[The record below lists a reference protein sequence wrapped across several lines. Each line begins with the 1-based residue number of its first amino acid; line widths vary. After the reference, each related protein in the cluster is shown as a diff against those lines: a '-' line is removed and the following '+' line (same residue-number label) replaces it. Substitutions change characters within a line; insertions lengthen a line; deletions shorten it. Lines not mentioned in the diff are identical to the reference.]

1 MSIRNWF
8 SRVTGLFQRR
18 NNTSLDPQTY
28 FLRILEDVQIEAQD
42 EFDRNFERK
51 AFFNEAWPETKW
63 QNQNGSLLMRS
74 GHLRSSINS
83 SIQGDGIVFT
93 SNLPYASIHNE
104 GGKIQVTAQ
113 MKKFFWAKYYETKGN
128 TASATSWNTQL
139 AGQTAIW
146 KAMAL
151 KSLGSHIKIEQRQ
164 FIGDH
169 PMVDEFIKEIVDEN
183 MQQLEQDIANL
194 FNR

>member
-1 MSIRNWF
+1 MSTI
-8 SRVTGLFQRR
+8 VEYFQ
-18 NNTSLDPQTY
+18 Q
-28 FLRILEDVQIEAQD
+28 ILIDVQTEAED

-51 AFFNEAWPETKW
+51 AFFDEAWPETKW

-83 SIQGDGIVFT
+83 TIQGDGIVFT

-104 GGKIQVTAQ
+104 GGKIQVTQQ
-113 MKKFFWAKYYETKGN
+113 MKKFFWAKHYETRGN
-128 TASATSWNTQL
+128 TESATSWNTQL
-139 AGQTAIW
+139 ASQTAIW

-151 KSLGSHIKIEQRQ
+151 KPVDSTIEIEQRQ

-169 PMVDEFIKEIVDEN
+169 PMVDHFVKEVVDEN
-183 MQQLEQDIANL
+183 MKQLEQDIANL